1 MHEAREGQTVVRHRP
16 AHQQWQM
23 ENRIKNLGDI
33 KLNLFQQTCILQT
46 DCDSH
51 RHDRFSPNHRESV
64 PPSLS
69 LPSVTFKITYF
80 SLHKIDSTAF
90 VNIKFSYWTKSLNE
104 WERFISQVSSFAN
117 KGNFIS
123 VFKREL
129 FTTVKEGRN
138 LLIEVAQLITQLSCL
153 CKFRSVHGEV
163 QVSQRPKQ

>member
-1 MHEAREGQTVVRHRP
+1 
-16 AHQQWQM
+16 M
-23 ENRIKNLGDI
+23 ENRTKNLGDI

-51 RHDRFSPNHRESV
+51 RRDRFSPNHRESV

-80 SLHKIDSTAF
+80 SLHKIDNTAF
-90 VNIKFSYWTKSLNE
+90 VNIKFSYRTKSLNE

-123 VFKREL
+123 VFKENSL
-129 FTTVKEGRN
+129 LPWLLQTQSKEGRN